1 MVPLFANRFLV
12 CLPPLWLVGAGT
24 VLAVLVLLV
33 GHSVLR
39 AVAPRLADEARSS
52 VSEGFLGPLAWLA
65 FIVAAVAAAAT
76 PAVPVRQIAR
86 SLLRIATA
94 AETVRRFEV
103 PAGSKTMEIPLGIR
117 PQELDSISLE
127 GDQPLT
133 VRTQQPIEGFALV
146 KVPDVDLA
154 PGTPWTWRRPSLTA
168 AGGGSGASIVPTNP
182 FLGTQAKLDATNP
195 GDASATLTVR
205 TTLTPEFPQSAIL
218 PWTTV
223 AVVAI
228 VAAFLALR
236 LFAGRIAAVAGT
248 TVKEAVAQPVFGVAI
263 ILGIVLLLGFT
274 QIPYNTFGDD
284 VKMLKDSGITLV
296 KVLSL
301 LLAVWTASVSV
312 AEEIEGRTAMTVLS
326 KPLTRREFF
335 LGKFAGLVLV
345 VTLVVL
351 ILGTALLATT
361 SYKVVYDAR
370 ESAKTDPLW
379 RDCADEMITVVPG
392 LVLCWLE
399 AIVLSAVS
407 LTVSTRLGL
416 VPNIILSFGVYVLG
430 HLVPLIVQSSVGKF
444 AIVRFFGR
452 LFATILPVLDH
463 FTIEAAVMGGVAVPW
478 IYLAWAAVYA
488 ALYSTVVLLVGLIL
502 FQHRDLA

>member
-1 MVPLFANRFLV
+1 
-12 CLPPLWLVGAGT
+12 
-24 VLAVLVLLV
+24 
-33 GHSVLR
+33 
-39 AVAPRLADEARSS
+39 
-52 VSEGFLGPLAWLA
+52 
-65 FIVAAVAAAAT
+65 
-76 PAVPVRQIAR
+76 
-86 SLLRIATA
+86 
-94 AETVRRFEV
+94 
-103 PAGSKTMEIPLGIR
+103 
-117 PQELDSISLE
+117 
-127 GDQPLT
+127 
-133 VRTQQPIEGFALV
+133 
-146 KVPDVDLA
+146 
-154 PGTPWTWRRPSLTA
+154 
-168 AGGGSGASIVPTNP
+168 
-182 FLGTQAKLDATNP
+182 
-195 GDASATLTVR
+195 
-205 TTLTPEFPQSAIL
+205 
-218 PWTTV
+218 
-223 AVVAI
+223 
-228 VAAFLALR
+228 
-236 LFAGRIAAVAGT
+236 
-248 TVKEAVAQPVFGVAI
+248 VKEAVAQPVFGVAI